1 MSMFS
6 FKEMV
11 FNGLA
16 LLGLSVLLAG
26 MFTTNLFVM
35 FLGAAIAGLSL
46 WVGGYE

>member
-16 LLGLSVLLAG
+16 LLGLSVLVAG
-26 MFTTNLFVM
+26 MFTVSLVLM
-35 FLGAAIAGLSL
+35 FLGAAIAVLSL